1 MQVRDTDLRLDVQ
14 AEPQPGQPATAGVAT
29 GGDQPPTAPERSM
42 DRMRR
47 AVYDDNGQ
55 PKVLVAYFFVLTCF
69 VMPISWALLTGN
81 DWGSRAP
88 TDCNGRCG
96 QALNTTNVGGPANPY
111 YLNPWE
117 ALGVTR
123 TIVIFVAC
131 GLWLSCLWLHC
142 AGATCYTASTE
153 RRRLAIL
160 EPEFQENKALLD
172 LIETPLPPSGR
183 VSNAASN
190 PSSRSISR
198 TTSRGGSASD
208 LRPVG
213 AGQVAMEAT
222 EFAMYDSSDDDAN
235 AQQADTVVSTRPA
248 KEGLDQRARSAH
260 ECMLVE
266 PEVGAG
272 TQSPPRALR
281 APPPIA
287 STSSA
292 EDDGSV
298 VIERES
304 EQGTATAGANLRHS
318 RPRQDLALQRK
329 QLAGE
334 YEEVESELRCIL
346 GKMQK
351 LGLSLPPAT
360 NPRAEGPEEER
371 AQRQSLRGAAVSD
384 SPS

>member
-1 MQVRDTDLRLDVQ
+1 MQVRDADLRLDVQ

-29 GGDQPPTAPERSM
+29 EGDQPPTAPESSM

-69 VMPISWALLTGN
+69 VMPISWALLTGS

-96 QALNTTNVGGPANPY
+96 QVLNTTNVGGPANPY

-213 AGQVAMEAT
+213 AGQVAIEAT
-222 EFAMYDSSDDDAN
+222 EFDSSDDDAN
-235 AQQADTVVSTRPA
+235 AQQVDTVVSTRPA
-248 KEGLDQRARSAH
+248 REGLDQRARSAH
-260 ECMLVE
+260 ECLLVE

-272 TQSPPRALR
+272 TQSPPRA
-281 APPPIA
+281 PIA
-287 STSSA
+287 STSIA
-292 EDDGSV
+292 EDDGAM

-304 EQGTATAGANLRHS
+304 EQGAATAAAIMRHS
-318 RPRQDLALQRK
+318 RHRQDFALQRK

-334 YEEVESELRCIL
+334 YQEVESELRCIL

-360 NPRAEGPEEER
+360 NPHAEAPEEETT
-371 AQRQSLRGAAVSD
+371 QRQPLGGAAGSD
-384 SPS
+384 SAR